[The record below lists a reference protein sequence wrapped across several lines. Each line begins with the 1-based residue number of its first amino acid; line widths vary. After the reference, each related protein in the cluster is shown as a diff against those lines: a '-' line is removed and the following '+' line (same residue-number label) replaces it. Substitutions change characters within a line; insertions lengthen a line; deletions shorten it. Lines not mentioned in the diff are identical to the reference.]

1 MSALFNMLLGGIFK
15 CSKSTVVKFDVEYFI
30 LTDAFNDVHL
40 IKMSHFFNIE
50 LLYMCILIKSNF
62 KCVAYF
68 VFLLITSS
76 SLIFCNITLY
86 MNGDSEVLVHKKL

>member
-1 MSALFNMLLGGIFK
+1 
-15 CSKSTVVKFDVEYFI
+15 
-30 LTDAFNDVHL
+30 
-40 IKMSHFFNIE
+40 MSHFFNIE

-76 SLIFCNITLY
+76 SLIFYNITLY
-86 MNGDSEVLVHKKL
+86 MNGDSEVLVHKKV